1 MLSGTKETETLPPST
16 SQFLGG
22 RIFSSPSARCI
33 IHQSTMQAGS
43 FRAKRGDDPAGKQK
57 EIAANDSQLQRAAH
71 ADCGQQDD
79 GIARFFF

>member
-1 MLSGTKETETLPPST
+1 
-16 SQFLGG
+16 
-22 RIFSSPSARCI
+22 
-33 IHQSTMQAGS
+33 MQAGS

-79 GIARFFF
+79 GIARFFFEFRMKQKMIGGCLKILNPLHLGVFIPHADGRAEL